1 MLRRLL
7 FILSLVSNKKY
18 LFIGREIVL
27 LVKNP
32 AVEIA
37 IQAFLERGISNKVAY
52 YSFYRTVKVL
62 PINSV

>member
-32 AVEIA
+32 AVQIA
-37 IQAFLERGISNKVAY
+37 IQAFLERGISNKVA
-52 YSFYRTVKVL
+52 
-62 PINSV
+62 